1 MRRRLVILAA
11 ANTLMVVLAFLV
23 PLALLVRT
31 LARDRALNAAELEA
45 QGLAPALSLTDEP
58 DALATAVQATNAGAE
73 DRLSIVL
80 PGGTVVG
87 APTEPDSPNL
97 ALARRGRAFSAGAPG
112 GMEVLVPVVLAEG
125 QTAVVRVAVPD
136 ALLSR
141 GVVTAWIIEGVV
153 GAALVAVAVFLADR
167 MARSIVRPAKALAD
181 AAGRLGE
188 GDLSVRIEPEGPPE
202 IVLAAVAFNRLGHR
216 VGELLATEREL
227 VADLSHRLR
236 TPLTSLRLNAEGI
249 ADFEDRRR
257 ITEDAEELTK
267 ALDNVIRQARRPF
280 RADMGPRADVAVV
293 AQNRL
298 EFWAPLAEE
307 QERPWSIT
315 VDENAPGTLVPVGE
329 DELEAAFDAL
339 LGNIFSHTP
348 EGTAFRVE
356 VAARDG
362 GGTRL
367 VVEDDGPGVD
377 PGLVV
382 RGESRG
388 GSTGLGLDIIR
399 RTAEAPGGHMYIKQ
413 SASGGARIELDF
425 PAPAM

>member
-1 MRRRLVILAA
+1 
-11 ANTLMVVLAFLV
+11 MVVLAFLV

-45 QGLAPALSLTDEP
+45 QGLAPALSLTDDP
-58 DALATAVQATNAGAE
+58 DALATAVRATNAGTQE
-73 DRLSIVL
+73 RMSVVL
-80 PGGTVVG
+80 RDGTVVG
-87 APTEPDSPNL
+87 APTPRTSPNL
-97 ALARRGRAFSAGAPG
+97 ELARRGRAFSAGAPG
-112 GMEVLVPVVLAEG
+112 GMEVLVPVVLSEG
-125 QTAVVRVAVPD
+125 DTAVVRVAVPD
-136 ALLSR
+136 ALLRR
-141 GVVTAWIIEGVV
+141 GVTTAWVIEALVGV
-153 GAALVAVAVFLADR
+153 ALVAVAVFLADR
-167 MARSIVRPAKALAD
+167 MARSIVRPVAALAD

-202 IVLAAVAFNRLGHR
+202 IVLAAAAFNRLGSR

-249 ADFEDRRR
+249 SDPDDARR
-257 ITEDAEELTK
+257 ITEDAEELTR

-280 RADMGPRADVAVV
+280 RTDMGPRADVAAV
-293 AQNRL
+293 ARSRL

-307 QERPWSIT
+307 QDRAWSVT
-315 VDENAPGTLVPVGE
+315 VDDASPGAVVAVGE

-348 EGTAFRVE
+348 DGTAFRVE
-356 VAARDG
+356 VAGRAG

-367 VVEDDGPGVD
+367 VVEDDGPGLD
-377 PGLVV
+377 SGLVV

-399 RTAEAPGGHMYIKQ
+399 RTAEGPGGQMMIGR
-413 SASGGARIELDF
+413 SASGGARIELEF
-425 PAPAM
+425 PAPTA

>member
-1 MRRRLVILAA
+1 VRRRLVILAA

-58 DALATAVQATNAGAE
+58 EALGTAIEATKAGAE
-73 DRLSIVL
+73 GRLSIIL
-80 PGGTVVG
+80 PNGTVVG
-87 APTEPDSPNL
+87 ARTDPKSPNL
-97 ALARRGRAFSAGAPG
+97 ALARRGEAFSAGAPG

-125 QTAVVRVAVPD
+125 QTAVVRVEVPD
-136 ALLSR
+136 DLLSR
-141 GVVTAWIIEGVV
+141 GVVTAWVIEGVV

-202 IVLAAVAFNRLGHR
+202 IELAAVAFNRLGSR
-216 VGELLATEREL
+216 VGDLLAPEREL

-249 ADFEDRRR
+249 ADPIDRRR
-257 ITEDAEELTK
+257 ITEDADELTK

-293 AQNRL
+293 AQHRL

-307 QERPWSIT
+307 QERPWSIK
-315 VDENAPGTLVPVGE
+315 VDEAVPGTLVAVSE

-356 VAARDG
+356 VAARRD

-367 VVEDDGPGVD
+367 IVEDDGPGVD

-399 RTAEAPGGHMYIKQ
+399 RTAEAPGGQMHIGR
-413 SASGGARIELDF
+413 SASGGARIELEF
-425 PAPAM
+425 PAPT